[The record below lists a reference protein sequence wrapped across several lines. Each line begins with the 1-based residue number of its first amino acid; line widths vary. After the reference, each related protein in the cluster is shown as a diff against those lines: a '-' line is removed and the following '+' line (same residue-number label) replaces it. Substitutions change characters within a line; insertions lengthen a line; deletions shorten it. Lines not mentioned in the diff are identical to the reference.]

1 MVRKSL
7 VFARRF
13 RGLYMKGKDISTWRS
28 TSTVQQPRVW
38 NIFILCVAACLMA
51 LPLAAANVDLAS
63 TNSSDLADMS
73 LEKLMEIEV
82 PTVYAASKFEQKETE
97 APASVTVITSDD
109 IKRFGYRTLA
119 DVLQSVAGFNVSNDR
134 NYSFLGARGISLG
147 DFNSRFLLLV
157 DGHRVNNNL
166 TDGAYIGSEFILD
179 VDLIDRVEI
188 IRGANAVLY
197 GNNAFFAV
205 INVIT
210 KKPDQINGTEVS
222 SSYGSDNSVKGR
234 ITYGKSFTN
243 GLSMLLSGTF
253 FQSDGE
259 NRIFFK
265 QFNTP
270 SQNNGIADDR
280 DADFGGSAFAALSY
294 GDFSLEGAFNHREKG
309 NPTAQYSTTFDDW
322 RLKTVDERGY
332 VNLKFDHTFSDD
344 WELLTKVYYDRSDF
358 AIDYPVTP
366 FLFKE
371 TQSGQWW
378 GSEVQVT
385 KRLWDRHILTFGG
398 EYRDDFE
405 QHRML
410 QDSTTVYTD
419 ANRSRQSYG
428 FFVQGDFEV
437 VTNLHVNAGVRYDQY
452 GNFNP
457 AIDPR
462 VAIIYNPI
470 DSATLKLIYS
480 EAFRAPNF
488 LELSDPSF
496 QNISPEKI
504 TSYELVYEQRY
515 GKHVSSSLSGFFND
529 MHDLIVFQNGNF
541 QNFNANTKGMELA
554 GEADWAKGWKVR
566 ASYSF
571 QQSHAQSSVNL
582 PDSPAHLL
590 KANLTAP
597 LYDEKIFASLE
608 VQYTSDRQ
616 TIFTDTMGNTL
627 QGPDTAGYAI
637 VNFTLFSQNL
647 VKNLD
652 FSASIYNLLDTT
664 YSDPASRFHLQPSL
678 PQEGRTFRVQLTYR
692 F

>member
-1 MVRKSL
+1 MTGKNVSVLNATHAAKKPRAGN
-7 VFARRF
+7 VFA
-13 RGLYMKGKDISTWRS
+13 LCIAC
-28 TSTVQQPRVW
+28 
-38 NIFILCVAACLMA
+38 ILAA
-51 LPLAAANVDLAS
+51 LPVTAAKIDLAA
-63 TNSSDLADMS
+63 TNSSDLADLS
-73 LEKLMEIEV
+73 LEKLMDIEV
-82 PTVYAASKFEQKETE
+82 PTVYAASKFEQKETQ

-134 NYSFLGARGISLG
+134 NYSFLGARGIGLG

-179 VDLIDRVEI
+179 VDMIDRVEI

-210 KKPDQINGTEVS
+210 RRPDQVNGAEVS
-222 SSYGSDNSVKGR
+222 GSYGSDNSVKSR
-234 ITYGKSFTN
+234 ITYGQSFTN
-243 GLSMLLSGTF
+243 GLSMLLSGTYF
-253 FQSDGE
+253 HSDGQ

-280 DADFGGSAFAALSY
+280 DADFGGSVFASLAY
-294 GDFSLEGAFNHREKG
+294 GDFSLEAAFNHREKG

-332 VNLKFDHTFSDD
+332 VNLKYDHTFSHD
-344 WELLTKVYYDRSDF
+344 WELMTRLYYDRSDF
-358 AIDYPVTP
+358 SINYPVTP

-371 TQSGQWW
+371 NQTGQWW
-378 GSEVQVT
+378 GTEVQVT
-385 KRLWDRHILTFGG
+385 KRLWDVHTITFGG

-405 QHRML
+405 QHRRL
-410 QDSTTVYTD
+410 EDSTTVFTD
-419 ANRSRQSYG
+419 VNRNRQSYG
-428 FFVQGDFEV
+428 IFVQGDFAV
-437 VTNLHVNAGVRYDQY
+437 VTNLHINAGVRYDQY
-452 GNFNP
+452 GSFGP

-462 VAIIYNPI
+462 IALIYNPI
-470 DSATLKLIYS
+470 ESATLKFIYS
-480 EAFRAPNF
+480 QAFRAPNF
-488 LELSDPSF
+488 LELSDPNF

-515 GKHVSSSLSGFFND
+515 GKHVSSSLSGFYND
-529 MHDLIVFQNGNF
+529 MKDLIVFQNGNF
-541 QNFNANTKGMELA
+541 QNFNAQTKGMELA
-554 GEADWAKGWKVR
+554 GEANWAKGWKAR

-571 QQSHAQSSVNL
+571 QQTHAQTSIGL

-590 KANLTAP
+590 KANITAP
-597 LYDEKIFASLE
+597 LYEEKIFASLE
-608 VQYTSDRQ
+608 LQYTSDRK

-627 QGPDTAGYAI
+627 QGPDTAGYAM
-637 VNFTLFSQNL
+637 VNFTLFSENL

-652 FSASIYNLLDTT
+652 FSASIYNLLDTK

-678 PQEGRTFRVQLTYR
+678 PQPGRTFRVQLTYR